1 MKTGAVERMKYFGS
15 SLKGLSPIFA
25 TLILI
30 AITVVAGT
38 VVYVFTSR
46 TVATETSGIAA
57 GQENVKVHT
66 VKYTAGG
73 NLTVYAQNL
82 GSETANINGAI
93 VKDASGNTIIKQG
106 TLATNPTALAAT
118 GALGSIVVTNAK
130 VPISGVYT
138 VMLTSSAGG
147 NFLSPQFIVTKP

>member
-1 MKTGAVERMKYFGS
+1 MKYFGA

-30 AITVVAGT
+30 AIAVIAGT
-38 VVYVFTSR
+38 VVYMFTSR
-46 TVATETSGIAA
+46 TVATETSAIAA
-57 GQENVKVHT
+57 GQENVKVHA

-73 NLTVYAQNL
+73 TLTVYAQNL
-82 GSETANINGAI
+82 GSGTTKINGAI
-93 VKDASGNTIIKQG
+93 IKDASGNTIIKQG
-106 TLATNPTALAAT
+106 ALITNPTPLTAT
-118 GALGSIVVTNAK
+118 GALGSIAVTNAK
-130 VPISGVYT
+130 VPTAGVYT